1 MSTFAAQ
8 IRNHSQMSSH
18 HQAEQ
23 SGTSIFQRPL
33 WVVAFALTAAMAW
46 GWAFPLIKVGFNAFG
61 ITADMTGSKM
71 LFAGIRFAAAG
82 LIVLAVARSGGRSFK
97 TGKKSDWGF
106 LLAFAL
112 MNTTLHYFFFYVGMS
127 HSEGSRAAIL
137 NSLGTFL
144 VVLLACAC
152 FKSDKLT
159 SRKMLGCAVG
169 FGGILALNLGGADS
183 GQFTWLGDGMIIL
196 NAICSAIS
204 NLMTRG
210 LSRRIN
216 VFVGTGYSLTVGGI
230 LLIIPGLF
238 LGGTLPHVNLLG
250 IVCLLLLIAI
260 SAIGFALYNKL
271 LSCNPVGKVAIYNS
285 LIPIVGAVTSC
296 LCLGETFHLKYVLA
310 GGLAALGIYLIN
322 KGRN

>member
-1 MSTFAAQ
+1 M
-8 IRNHSQMSSH
+8 
-18 HQAEQ
+18 
-23 SGTSIFQRPL
+23 
-33 WVVAFALTAAMAW
+33 TAAIAW

-61 ITADMTGSKM
+61 ITTDMTGSKM

-82 LIVLAVARSGGRSFK
+82 LIILSVARSSRRSFTTSK
-97 TGKKSDWGF
+97 ASDWWF
-106 LLAFAL
+106 ILAFAL

-159 SRKMLGCAVG
+159 PQKIVGCMVG
-169 FGGILALNLGGADS
+169 FCGILALNIGGAES

-196 NAICSAIS
+196 NALCGALS

-216 VFVGTGYSLTVGGI
+216 VFVGTGYSLTIGGL
-230 LLIIPGLF
+230 LLIIPGL
-238 LGGTLPHVNLLG
+238 LWGGTLPHINALG

-271 LSCNPVGKVAIYNS
+271 LSCNPVGRVAIFNS

-296 LCLGETFHLKYVLA
+296 LCLGEAFHQKYVLA

-322 KGRN
+322 KRKD